1 MGITG
6 RLDIGWS
13 ICRFLGDD
21 YEDEHEDDHQFQ
33 GVESDVNPI
42 RFFRQIDVVGDL
54 VADFVDE
61 QFRISGDAR
70 CNGDAFAKRDAVQ
83 IYRAEIV
90 IIAVG
95 IRMTDWRK

>member
-1 MGITG
+1 MGISG

-33 GVESDVNPI
+33 GVEGDVDPI
-42 RFFRQIDVVGDL
+42 RFFRQVDVVGDL

-70 CNGDAFAKRDAVQ
+70 CDGDAFAKWDAVQ

-90 IIAVG
+90 VIAVE
-95 IRMTDWRK
+95 IRMTE